1 MLPWGITAAIESLLD
16 LELSTQNANVPQNVL
31 SLRQGGKDMRDVLG
45 GAGSEHLMK

>member
-1 MLPWGITAAIESLLD
+1 MLPWGTTTAIESLLN
-16 LELSTQNANVPQNVL
+16 LELSTISQNVL

>member
-1 MLPWGITAAIESLLD
+1 MVPWGTTVAIESMLD
-16 LELSTQNANVPQNVL
+16 LELSTVTQNVL

>member
-1 MLPWGITAAIESLLD
+1 MLPWGTTAAIESLLD
-16 LELSTQNANVPQNVL
+16 LELSTLTQNVL

>member
-1 MLPWGITAAIESLLD
+1 MLPWGTTAAIESLLY
-16 LELSTQNANVPQNVL
+16 LELLTLKQNVL

>member
-1 MLPWGITAAIESLLD
+1 MLPGGTMTAIESLLD
-16 LELSTQNANVPQNVL
+16 LELSTLTQNVL